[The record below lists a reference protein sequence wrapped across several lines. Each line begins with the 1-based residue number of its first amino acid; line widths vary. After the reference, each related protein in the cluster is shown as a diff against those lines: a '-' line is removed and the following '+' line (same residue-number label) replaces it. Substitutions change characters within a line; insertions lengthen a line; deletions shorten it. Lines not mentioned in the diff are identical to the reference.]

1 MSTNEIL
8 KFARRVNEQLF
19 THESL
24 MRTSIAITVRPV
36 LSALLGRTKFWSQKP
51 RIIEV

>member
-8 KFARRVNEQLF
+8 KFARKFNEQLF

-24 MRTSIAITVRPV
+24 IKISIAITVKPP
-36 LSALLGRTKFWSQKP
+36 LSAALARTKLWSQKP

>member
-19 THESL
+19 THENL

-36 LSALLGRTKFWSQKP
+36 LSAVLGRTKFWSEKL